1 MKTKM
6 REKEESE
13 RKVTIPTDSPDREG
27 IRKNLIQRM
36 VGESVG
42 EFGRGPETSARI
54 NA

>member
-1 MKTKM
+1 MKTNNQKG
-6 REKEESE
+6 RS
-13 RKVTIPTDSPDREG
+13 RFPQIPPDREG